1 MYRKTYVEIN
11 LDTIE
16 DNIKKIKNTYSGYK
30 YYFGVVKNNAYGHG
44 IYSINAM
51 ISGGINYL
59 AVSSLEEALEV
70 RKINKEIPVLILEP
84 ISIEAT
90 KVAAENN
97 ITITVD
103 DTKYFD
109 ALIEDNIKVKFHLKI
124 DSGMN
129 RFGLKEKEQ
138 VNYIFQKRTESL
150 YLEGIYTHLSNGRTE
165 SEIYINQIKSFKY
178 LTSDIDLNQIDIVH
192 LDRSLTMEQHEK
204 LEFAN
209 GVRIGIAMYGISRT
223 APTIS
228 WKRKILNKL
237 TFRKNEVITPKLD
250 LKNAFEFKTHILE
263 IKDVKKGESIGYG
276 GTYKA
281 KENTKIALMPYGFAD
296 YLYNNMNEVYIK
308 GKFYQ
313 TISINMDVTTILIDE
328 NVSVGDEVEIFG
340 NKISLR
346 KRSREIGQ
354 NIYKLLTSV
363 TTRVPRIYKYKN
375 KKIEIKYQ
383 KA

>member
-16 DNIKKIKNTYSGYK
+16 ENIKKIRNVYSGYK

-51 ISGGINYL
+51 INGGINYL

-70 RKINKEIPVLILEP
+70 RKINNEIPVLILEP

-90 KVAAENN
+90 KVAVENN

-109 ALIEDNIKVKFHLKI
+109 ELIENNIKAKFHLKI

-129 RFGLKEKEQ
+129 RFGLKDKKQ
-138 VNYIFQKRTESL
+138 VNYIFGKSSETL
-150 YLEGIYTHLSNGRTE
+150 YLEGIYTHLSNGRVE
-165 SEIYINQIKSFKY
+165 SEIYVNQINTFKN
-178 LTSDIDLNQIDIVH
+178 LTSDIDLSKIDIVH
-192 LDRSLTMEQHEK
+192 LDRSLTMEQHDK
-204 LEFAN
+204 IEFAN
-209 GVRIGIAMYGISRT
+209 GVRLGIAMYGVSK
-223 APTIS
+223 APTTPS
-228 WKRKILNKL
+228 WKRRLLNKL
-237 TFRKNEVITPKLD
+237 TFRKTEIVKSKLD

-263 IKDVKKGESIGYG
+263 TKDVKKGEIIGYG
-276 GTYKA
+276 ATYKA
-281 KENTKIALMPYGFAD
+281 KENIKIALLPYGFAD
-296 YLYNNMNEVYIK
+296 YLYNNTNEVCIN
-308 GKFYQ
+308 GKFYEI
-313 TISINMDVTTILIDE
+313 ISINMDVTTILIDDTI
-328 NVSVGDEVEIFG
+328 SVGDEVEVFG

-346 KRSREIGQ
+346 KRSRDIGQ

-375 KKIEIKYQ
+375 SEVEIKY
-383 KA
+383 

>member
-16 DNIKKIKNTYSGYK
+16 ENIKKIRTVYSGYK

-51 ISGGINYL
+51 INGGINYL

-70 RKINKEIPVLILEP
+70 RKINNEIPVLILEP
-84 ISIEAT
+84 ISIKAT
-90 KVAAENN
+90 KVAVENN

-109 ALIEDNIKVKFHLKI
+109 ELIENNIKAKFHLKI

-129 RFGLKEKEQ
+129 RFGLKDKKQ
-138 VNYIFQKRTESL
+138 VNYIFGKSSETL
-150 YLEGIYTHLSNGRTE
+150 YLEGIYTHLSNGRVD
-165 SEIYINQIKSFKY
+165 SEIYVNQINTFKN
-178 LTSDIDLNQIDIVH
+178 LTSDIDLSKIDIVH
-192 LDRSLTMEQHEK
+192 LDRSLTMEQHDK
-204 LEFAN
+204 IEFAN
-209 GVRIGIAMYGISRT
+209 GVRLGIAMYGVSKS
-223 APTIS
+223 PTTPS
-228 WKRKILNKL
+228 WKRRLLNKL
-237 TFRKNEVITPKLD
+237 TFRKNEIVKSKLD

-263 IKDVKKGESIGYG
+263 TKDVKKGEIIGYG
-276 GTYKA
+276 ATYKA
-281 KENTKIALMPYGFAD
+281 KEDIKIALLPYGFAD
-296 YLYNNMNEVYIK
+296 YLYNNTNEVCIN

-313 TISINMDVTTILIDE
+313 IISINMDVTTILIDDTI
-328 NVSVGDEVEIFG
+328 SVGDEVEVFG

-346 KRSREIGQ
+346 KRSRDIGQ

-375 KKIEIKYQ
+375 SEVEIKY
-383 KA
+383 

>member
-16 DNIKKIKNTYSGYK
+16 ENIKKIKDTYTGYK

-51 ISGGINYL
+51 INGGVNYL

-70 RKINKEIPVLILEP
+70 RKINNEIPVLILEP

-90 KVAAENN
+90 KVATENN

-103 DTKYFD
+103 DTEYFD
-109 ALIEDNIKVKFHLKI
+109 ALIENNIKAKFHLKI

-129 RFGLKEKEQ
+129 RFGLKEKKQ
-138 VNYIFQKRTESL
+138 VNYIYQKSTETL
-150 YLEGIYTHLSNGRTE
+150 YLEGIYTHLSNGRE
-165 SEIYINQIKSFKY
+165 NSEIYINQINSFKD
-178 LTSDIDLNQIDIVH
+178 LTSDIDLNKIDIVH

-204 LEFAN
+204 IEFAN
-209 GVRIGIAMYGISRT
+209 GVRIGIAMYGISK
-223 APTIS
+223 AVQKPS
-228 WKRKILNKL
+228 WKRRLLNKL
-237 TFRKNEVITPKLD
+237 TFRKNEIIKAKLN
-250 LKNAFEFKTHILE
+250 LKTAFEFKTHILE
-263 IKDVKKGESIGYG
+263 IKEVKKGEIVGYG
-276 GTYKA
+276 GIYKA
-281 KENTKIALMPYGFAD
+281 KEDIQIALMPYGFAD
-296 YLYNNMNEVYIK
+296 YLYNNMNEVCIN
-308 GKFYQ
+308 GKFYPI
-313 TISINMDVTTILIDE
+313 ISINMDVTTILID
-328 NVSVGDEVEIFG
+328 NTIFVGDEVEIFG

-346 KRSREIGQ
+346 KRSRDIGQ

-375 KKIEIKYQ
+375 REIEIKY
-383 KA
+383 

>member
-16 DNIKKIKNTYSGYK
+16 ENIKKIKNTYTGYK
-30 YYFGVVKNNAYGHG
+30 YYIGVVKNNAYGHG

-51 ISGGINYL
+51 INGGINYL

-84 ISIEAT
+84 ITLEAT

-103 DTKYFD
+103 NTKYFD
-109 ALIEDNIKVKFHLKI
+109 ILIENNIKIKFHLKI

-129 RFGLKEKEQ
+129 RFGLKEKEK
-138 VNYIFQKRTESL
+138 VNYIYRKSNETL
-150 YLEGIYTHLSNGRTE
+150 YLEGIYTHLSNGRTN
-165 SEIYINQIKSFKY
+165 SEIYVNQIKSFKN
-178 LTSDIDLNQIDIVH
+178 LTSDIDLSKIEIVH

-204 LEFAN
+204 IEFAN
-209 GVRIGIAMYGISRT
+209 GVRMGIAMYGIT
-223 APTIS
+223 YIPPKPS
-228 WKRKILNKL
+228 WKRRILNK
-237 TFRKNEVITPKLD
+237 ITLKKEEIIKPKLS
-250 LKNAFEFKTHILE
+250 LNNAFEFKTHVLE
-263 IKDVKKGESIGYG
+263 IKDVKKGEIIGYG
-276 GTYKA
+276 QTYKA
-281 KENTKIALMPYGFAD
+281 KEDIKIALMPYGFAD
-296 YLYNNMNEVYIK
+296 YLYNSMNEVCIN
-308 GKFYQ
+308 GKNYQ
-313 TISINMDVTTILIDE
+313 VISINMDVTTILIDDT
-328 NVSVGDEVEIFG
+328 VRVGDEVEVFG

-354 NIYKLLTSV
+354 NIYKLLTSI

-375 KKIEIKYQ
+375 EKIEIKY
-383 KA
+383 

>member
-16 DNIKKIKNTYSGYK
+16 ENIRKIKSTYSGYK

-51 ISGGINYL
+51 INGGVNYL

-70 RKINKEIPVLILEP
+70 RKINSEIPVLILEP

-103 DTKYFD
+103 NTEYFD
-109 ALIEDNIKVKFHLKI
+109 TLIENNIKVKFHLKI

-129 RFGLKEKEQ
+129 RFGIKEKQ
-138 VNYIFQKRTESL
+138 KVNYIFEKSNETL
-150 YLEGIYTHLSNGRTE
+150 YLEGIYTHLSNGRTN
-165 SEIYINQIKSFKY
+165 SEIYMNQINSFKH
-178 LTSDIDLNQIDIVH
+178 LTSDIDLNKIDIVH
-192 LDRSLTMEQHEK
+192 LDRSLTMEQHQK
-204 LEFAN
+204 IEFAN
-209 GVRIGIAMYGISRT
+209 GVRLGIAMYGIANT
-223 APTIS
+223 VTKPS
-228 WKRKILNKL
+228 WKRRLLNKL
-237 TFRKNEVITPKLD
+237 TFRKNEIIKPKLD
-250 LKNAFEFKTHILE
+250 LKSAFEFKTHILE
-263 IKDVKKGESIGYG
+263 IKDVKKGEIVGYG
-276 GTYKA
+276 ETYRA
-281 KENTKIALMPYGFAD
+281 KEDIKIALMPYGFAD

-308 GKFYQ
+308 GKLYQ
-313 TISINMDVTTILIDE
+313 VISINMDVTTILIDDTI
-328 NVSVGDEVEIFG
+328 SIGDEVEVFG

-354 NIYKLLTSV
+354 NIYKLLTSI

-375 KKIEIKYQ
+375 TEIEIKY
-383 KA
+383 

>member
-16 DNIKKIKNTYSGYK
+16 ENIKKIKDTYTGYK

-51 ISGGINYL
+51 INGGVNYL

-70 RKINKEIPVLILEP
+70 RKINNEIPVLILEP

-90 KVAAENN
+90 KVATENN

-103 DTKYFD
+103 DTEYFD
-109 ALIEDNIKVKFHLKI
+109 ALIENNIKAKFHLKI

-129 RFGLKEKEQ
+129 RFGLKEKKQ
-138 VNYIFQKRTESL
+138 VNYIYQKSTETL
-150 YLEGIYTHLSNGRTE
+150 YLEGIYTHLSNGRE
-165 SEIYINQIKSFKY
+165 NSEIYINQINSFKD
-178 LTSDIDLNQIDIVH
+178 LTSDIDLNKIDIVH

-204 LEFAN
+204 IEFAN
-209 GVRIGIAMYGISRT
+209 GVRIGIAMYGISK
-223 APTIS
+223 AVQKPS
-228 WKRKILNKL
+228 WKRRLLNKL
-237 TFRKNEVITPKLD
+237 TFRKNEIIKAKLN
-250 LKNAFEFKTHILE
+250 LKTAFEFKTHILE
-263 IKDVKKGESIGYG
+263 IKEVKKGEIVGYG
-276 GTYKA
+276 GIYKA
-281 KENTKIALMPYGFAD
+281 KEDIQIALMPYGFAD
-296 YLYNNMNEVYIK
+296 YLYNNMNEVCIN
-308 GKFYQ
+308 GKFYPI
-313 TISINMDVTTILIDE
+313 ISINMDVTTILID
-328 NVSVGDEVEIFG
+328 NTISVGDEVEIFG

-346 KRSREIGQ
+346 KRSRDIGQ

-375 KKIEIKYQ
+375 REIEIKY
-383 KA
+383 